1 MPKPDGSGGQVRLT
15 MRADIT
21 KTKRFFRRLQKLCKK
36 YGYTIGVKNPR
47 RSPEMKNPYKKI
59 VAVDFD
65 GTLCKDAYPNI
76 GEPLPYSLYYIKEL
90 AKDGAILIL
99 HTCRSGALLDAA
111 VAWCNERGV
120 VFDYINENVPENIDR
135 YGGDT
140 RKIYADIY
148 VDTNAVN
155 PRRLFGIGEFDE
167 NIGIFEFADKIAR
180 RELCETKC
188 LCPDIRAAG
197 KCCNCDVFFTYR
209 QYHALRTI
217 ENAEAAKSEP
227 PTSAAGGT

>member
-1 MPKPDGSGGQVRLT
+1 
-15 MRADIT
+15 
-21 KTKRFFRRLQKLCKK
+21 
-36 YGYTIGVKNPR
+36 
-47 RSPEMKNPYKKI
+47 MKNPYKKI

-167 NIGIFEFADKIAR
+167 NIGIFELADKIAR
-180 RELCETKC
+180 RELCNTRC

-197 KCCNCDVFFTYR
+197 KCCNCDVFFTLR
-209 QYHALRTI
+209 QYHALRII
-217 ENAEAAKSEP
+217 ENAEAEAATDEP
-227 PTSAAGGT
+227 PTSAAGDT